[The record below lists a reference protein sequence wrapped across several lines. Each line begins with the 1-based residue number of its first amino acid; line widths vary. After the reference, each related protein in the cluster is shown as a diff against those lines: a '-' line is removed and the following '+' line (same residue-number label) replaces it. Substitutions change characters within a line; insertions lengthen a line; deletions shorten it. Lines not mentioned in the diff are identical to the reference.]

1 MNRWKHGEDP
11 FEESIAAKLVI
22 GENHHLHGCITL
34 NNNRNSHASTTTIF
48 DDRHFD
54 IAHGSHLH
62 GVSERGL
69 VSLISCSIEGW
80 RRSSMAMS
88 CTVRS
93 YYAVFG
99 NVHIYRDKPEIRKV
113 QFGFNDLDTVFGRL
127 GGDAFDTISDPD
139 QHIIDS
145 IERYKPDHALS
156 ISGYKRPTIL
166 YFTGKTDLLPATET
180 VLGRVSAQRAVHW
193 NWSVSGTSVN
203 DYPSITIDFADEP
216 VTLEA
221 AIDKMSDVRSFFA
234 WILGYSPKYTNVKM
248 FMKHPKPDTPDTEL
262 DVFMS
267 DRGGTTGR
275 ENKFP
280 GSMLI
285 SPSRQPDI
293 FVEVM
298 GKWLDRNKDRE
309 RPNTSFFSLMRGM
322 HTIVYQ
328 DRMCVA
334 ANIFDQLPGG
344 GNMLNVAQN
353 RYRRVIRRHLRLQR
367 MKQVIEAA
375 VNCRHHITHGRT
387 KDDAETH
394 GADYSDYGTVDFLTR
409 ALRLVYG
416 ASELIECGWDM
427 KHWLTLP
434 NGRDHPFG
442 IFIADYEEAMPKAIP
457 G

>member
-34 NNNRNSHASTTTIF
+34 NNDRNTHASTTTIF

-248 FMKHPKPDTPDTEL
+248 FMKPPKPDTPDTEL
-262 DVFMS
+262 DVFM
-267 DRGGTTGR
+267 GTSINTTPATFGKTEARLGDEVTRGR
-275 ENKFP
+275 E
-280 GSMLI
+280 
-285 SPSRQPDI
+285 
-293 FVEVM
+293 
-298 GKWLDRNKDRE
+298 
-309 RPNTSFFSLMRGM
+309 
-322 HTIVYQ
+322 
-328 DRMCVA
+328 
-334 ANIFDQLPGG
+334 
-344 GNMLNVAQN
+344 
-353 RYRRVIRRHLRLQR
+353 
-367 MKQVIEAA
+367 
-375 VNCRHHITHGRT
+375 
-387 KDDAETH
+387 
-394 GADYSDYGTVDFLTR
+394 GAIL
-409 ALRLVYG
+409 
-416 ASELIECGWDM
+416 
-427 KHWLTLP
+427 
-434 NGRDHPFG
+434 
-442 IFIADYEEAMPKAIP
+442 
-457 G
+457 